1 MFTFTTVLKSGYT
14 DVIIAFTVF
23 LPFALLASAFSFAMN
38 AWLFHWQLRKRL
50 AQQGNVA
57 DSHQAAQA
65 MGPIVTTH
73 SACQRLTLEQLMTR
87 FVLHQAQRKMQDRT
101 RANDIKLKQFGM
113 SLLLLLTEARFHA
126 PLCCGC
132 LVPASR

>member
-1 MFTFTTVLKSGYT
+1 
-14 DVIIAFTVF
+14 
-23 LPFALLASAFSFAMN
+23 MN
-38 AWLFHWQLRKRL
+38 VWLFHRQLRVRL
-50 AQQGNVA
+50 AQQGIVA
-57 DSHQAAQA
+57 ESRQAAQVE
-65 MGPIVTTH
+65 GPPVTRTT
-73 SACQRLTLEQLMTR
+73 RRWLTLEQLMTR